1 VKLKAPSERETLLP
15 YSWGTVAG
23 EQKCTRIGLEGKL
36 KLPSTIS
43 IKHQIRKLMLEDLI
57 NELEVLRRA
66 EKHAGPVALMPS
78 AGIEIPLMQVE
89 GRPQLLPA
97 VTL

>member
-1 VKLKAPSERETLLP
+1 MHTHRF
-15 YSWGTVAG
+15 G
-23 EQKCTRIGLEGKL
+23 RKL

>member
-1 VKLKAPSERETLLP
+1 
-15 YSWGTVAG
+15 
-23 EQKCTRIGLEGKL
+23 
-36 KLPSTIS
+36 
-43 IKHQIRKLMLEDLI
+43 MLEDLI